1 MKMYLKRIIP
11 ILLSA
16 LLCINM
22 SVAAFAEGEVADSV
36 PAPELGSAETVYGSG
51 WINVSETGGVTFGS
65 LEPEIMPLSYYEPDI
80 TVTSFDAAAA
90 YMRECM
96 IARKTNFSIEWM
108 DAYDATNVNSKEE
121 LRQVVADI
129 VAKLQAKAYEH
140 GTDPEGGDYLELSLT
155 AGVFLPGGGT
165 IKWSYG
171 PMPAN
176 PEDYSKFNGMQKL
189 ILDFTV
195 NYYTTREQED
205 ELNRKIDEVIASL
218 ELDGKTNYEKVK
230 AVHDWIATHVTYDDE
245 HLTDNNYPLKQTAYA
260 AMINGTSVCQG
271 YATLFYKMM
280 LKLGIDC
287 RVVTGFGFGNKAEP
301 GQTVQGEAHA
311 WNIVKI
317 CDKYYN
323 VDCTWDS
330 NYYEGGGGY
339 TAFFLKGSTNFD
351 KDHTAY
357 DNVKEWL
364 NTYKVSD
371 TDFDTEHPDAV
382 HDYDPSGR
390 CTKCGEMKES
400 SGTAVLKGDVN
411 GNGEVELGDAVAI
424 LRYLAKLDVG
434 ETFVEKAAYF
444 NDDEVIDLSDAVD
457 ILRMLAKIS

>member
-16 LLCINM
+16 LLCLNM

-51 WINVSETGGVTFGS
+51 WVNVSETGGITVGS

-96 IARKTNFSIEWM
+96 IARMTNFSFEWA

-129 VAKLQAKAYEH
+129 VEKLRAKACEH

-155 AGVFLPGGGT
+155 AGVFLPGGDT

-205 ELNRKIDEVIASL
+205 ELNRKIDEVVASL

-230 AVHDWIATHVTYDDE
+230 AVHDWIAKNVIYDDE

-287 RVVTGFGFGNKAEP
+287 RIVTGFGFGNKAEP

-317 CDKYYN
+317 CDRYYYI
-323 VDCTWDS
+323 DCTWDS
-330 NYYEGGGGY
+330 NYLEQGGPID
-339 TAFFLKGSTNFD
+339 TFFLKSGATFGS
-351 KDHTAY
+351 DHFTDSESSAKLGAY
-357 DNVKEWL
+357 II
-364 NTYKVSD
+364 SD
-371 TDFDTEHPDAV
+371 TDFDTANPDAV
-382 HDYDPSGR
+382 HNYGPDGR
-390 CTKCGEMKES
+390 CINCGEMKES
-400 SGTAVLKGDVN
+400 SGDTVLKGDVN
-411 GNGEVELGDAVAI
+411 DNGEVELGDAVLI

-457 ILRMLAKIS
+457 ILRTLAKIS